1 MSTGSRINVN
11 FAEVWSGRLE
21 RAMGNELYP
30 EFLSLAETRCY
41 QPLWESMLPNVAKA
55 GCGLVTCPG
64 VATRAHPWPTP
75 ASPYR
80 QSREANLALPG
91 I

>member
-41 QPLWESMLPNVAKA
+41 QPLWESIVAKCCQGRMRA
-55 GCGLVTCPG
+55 GHLPWSGDARASMANTC
-64 VATRAHPWPTP
+64 
-75 ASPYR
+75 
-80 QSREANLALPG
+80 
-91 I
+91 